1 MACAARSCWMR
12 PDLLLNQQHGC
23 RWRTGWG
30 EGSKKCLFTGARPA
44 GIIISCTAALI
55 KRFGSVFINKAER
68 NEESFPMKQ
77 EWIQKLETFLEGQD
91 FGKNWD
97 GAYQDAV
104 PTLRTFFDKQGFRT
118 HIMPE
123 WLSDSRDT
131 ELVAEKEKLVVRIPW
146 AEDYNGKSV
155 VDLTAL

>member
-1 MACAARSCWMR
+1 MQSRFMK
-12 PDLLLNQQHGC
+12 
-23 RWRTGWG
+23 
-30 EGSKKCLFTGARPA
+30 EE
-44 GIIISCTAALI
+44 LI
-55 KRFGSVFINKAER
+55 
-68 NEESFPMKQ
+68 EE
-77 EWIQKLETFLEGQD
+77 LENFLEGQD

-123 WLSDSRDT
+123 WLSESRDT
-131 ELVAEKEKLVVRIPW
+131 ELVAEKEAVVVRIPW

-155 VDLTAL
+155 VDLTALRIQIQP